1 MKMQQKIKEQLLN
14 VSISLC
20 KELEKAVLLFYYQDV
35 GLDCNDIKNIGGD
48 IKKIIVLRES
58 EDVNLEELK
67 DAGDVISVP
76 SIKITRV
83 NKVKLALMVALSSGL
98 LKMDEM
104 VVCLLGGMDGQV
116 DSLFCI
122 DMGTENEFLFSG
134 KDIKLGPDIKG
145 EVFEKILSVALD
157 LASTGR
163 EGRATGTIFM
173 LGDVE
178 KVMGYSRQMIFN
190 PFKGYTEDER
200 NILMN
205 DLSDTLKEYSL
216 LDGAIVIDG
225 EGVIVSAGAY
235 LAPPVSIGD
244 LPKGLGSRHMAAASM
259 TASTNAMA
267 IVVSASTGDVSVFK
281 KGKMITRIERPS

>member
-35 GLDCNDIKNIGGD
+35 GLDCNDIKNIGSD

-67 DAGDVISVP
+67 DAGNVISVP

-190 PFKGYTEDER
+190 PFKGYAEDER

-235 LAPPVSIGD
+235 LAPPVSVGD

>member
-1 MKMQQKIKEQLLN
+1 MQQKIKEQLLN

-67 DAGDVISVP
+67 DAGNVISVP

-190 PFKGYTEDER
+190 PFKGYAEDER

-235 LAPPVSIGD
+235 LAPPVSVGD